1 MTGAFSRRFHAFH
14 WCRGSWSW
22 ILMTLLRFFSAF
34 YVANDERAFLSLFG
48 SMALSCWGISTGLFL
63 SNHLAIV
70 DLEDEDDLML
80 ESVKQ
85 VVFDP
90 FFPDVSPYSGPHLT
104 LGTFSSHQNHGK
116 SKEGG
121 RNW

>member
-1 MTGAFSRRFHAFH
+1 
-14 WCRGSWSW
+14 
-22 ILMTLLRFFSAF
+22 MTLLRFFSAF

-70 DLEDEDDLML
+70 DLEDEDENDLML
-80 ESVKQ
+80 GFVKQ
-85 VVFDP
+85 VVFDS
-90 FFPDVSPYSGPHLT
+90 FFPDVSPYSGPHLIF
-104 LGTFSSHQNHGK
+104 GTFSSHQNHGK
-116 SKEGG
+116 SKEGS